1 MLTNMPLH
9 VLLKMATPEAVAEL
23 RRRDAADIAAYVKA
37 GLLDRRVA

>member
-23 RRRDAADIAAYVKA
+23 KRRKEAK
-37 GLLDRRVA
+37 